1 MSDFQTTAPRIA
13 VNIMYDG
20 TRYCGWQ
27 VQQNAVSVQQMV
39 QNALEELLSFRPD
52 ISGCSRTDAGVHAN
66 QYVFHMSAE
75 NIRISPEKLPL
86 ALNARLHGSDIA
98 VKSACL
104 VPPDFHARYSC
115 IQKEYIYKIWNAPYM
130 SPFYEGRAWFFPYAL
145 DEKALGFVGE
155 EFCGTHDFGG
165 FMSKGS
171 KIKEDT
177 VRTVKYFDVARED
190 ELVTIRVCADG
201 FLYNMVRIMVGTY
214 ALAAAGKLKQGDIA
228 RIISLRDRSLAGD
241 TAPAHGL
248 YLNKVFYPSGFPF

>member
-86 ALNARLHGSDIA
+86 ALNARLGYCRQKRMPCA
-98 VKSACL
+98 AGL
-104 VPPDFHARYSC
+104 SC
-115 IQKEYIYKIWNAPYM
+115 PLQ
-130 SPFYEGRAWFFPYAL
+130 L
-145 DEKALGFVGE
+145 
-155 EFCGTHDFGG
+155 H
-165 FMSKGS
+165 SKG
-171 KIKEDT
+171 
-177 VRTVKYFDVARED
+177 V
-190 ELVTIRVCADG
+190 
-201 FLYNMVRIMVGTY
+201 
-214 ALAAAGKLKQGDIA
+214 
-228 RIISLRDRSLAGD
+228 
-241 TAPAHGL
+241 
-248 YLNKVFYPSGFPF
+248 YL

>member
-1 MSDFQTTAPRIA
+1 MSDLEKAVPRIA

-27 VQQNAVSVQQMV
+27 VQQNAVSVQQTV

-66 QYVFHMSAE
+66 QYVFHMSTE
-75 NIRISPEKLPL
+75 NIRVSPEKLPL

-130 SPFYEGRAWFFPYAL
+130 SPFYEGRAWFFPYTL

>member
-1 MSDFQTTAPRIA
+1 MSYFKTTAPRIA

-27 VQQNAVSVQQMV
+27 VQQNAVSVQQTV
-39 QNALEELLSFRPD
+39 QDALEELLSFRPD

-75 NIRISPEKLPL
+75 NIRILPEKLPL

-130 SPFYEGRAWFFPYAL
+130 SPFYEGHAWFFPYAL

-177 VRTVKYFDVARED
+177 VRPVKYFDEARED
-190 ELVTIRVCADG
+190 EIVTIRVFADG
-201 FLYNMVRIMVGTY
+201 FLYNMLRIMVGTY
-214 ALAAAGKLKQGDIA
+214 ALAAAGKLKKGDVA

-248 YLNKVFYPSGFPF
+248 YLNKVVYPSDFPF